1 MHSVGVFV
9 NWNKNKKIRFN
20 FVYFENKCIFR
31 KTNNFAL
38 KYACLNQTNEQRI
51 EKCTQWTY
59 VMVVS
64 DRPAL
69 NNPCNNKYNEGA
81 RTTHILH
88 KNSLGSSIAIQLMN
102 ITLASN
108 AIKKLKSNNNN
119 VCVKSANVSMREKNI
134 LDALFDAQLY
144 IHQVNYRI

>member
-1 MHSVGVFV
+1 
-9 NWNKNKKIRFN
+9 
-20 FVYFENKCIFR
+20 
-31 KTNNFAL
+31 
-38 KYACLNQTNEQRI
+38 
-51 EKCTQWTY
+51 
-59 VMVVS
+59 MVVS

-108 AIKKLKSNNNN
+108 AIKKI
-119 VCVKSANVSMREKNI
+119 EK
-134 LDALFDAQLY
+134 Q
-144 IHQVNYRI
+144 

>member
-1 MHSVGVFV
+1 M
-9 NWNKNKKIRFN
+9 
-20 FVYFENKCIFR
+20 
-31 KTNNFAL
+31 

-108 AIKKLKSNNNN
+108 AIKKI
-119 VCVKSANVSMREKNI
+119 EK
-134 LDALFDAQLY
+134 Q
-144 IHQVNYRI
+144 